1 MKMVGSLLKL
11 YGNYMETI
19 WKLYEN
25 NMERRKQ
32 YENGWKPF
40 ETIWKL
46 YENNMERMWK
56 GCGKDVKTIWK

>member
-1 MKMVGSLLKL
+1 M
-11 YGNYMETI
+11 
-19 WKLYEN
+19 
-25 NMERRKQ
+25 RKQ

>member
-46 YENNMERMWK
+46 YENNM
-56 GCGKDVKTIWK
+56 

>member
-1 MKMVGSLLKL
+1 MKTIWKGRQYENGWK
-11 YGNYMETI
+11 ETI

>member
-1 MKMVGSLLKL
+1 MKTIWKGRQYENGWK
-11 YGNYMETI
+11 ETI

-46 YENNMERMWK
+46 YENNMERM
-56 GCGKDVKTIWK
+56 